1 LHALDLR
8 YKTESGTTL
17 LIKDDHLYDD
27 LTQLI

>member
-1 LHALDLR
+1 LYAHDLR
-8 YKTESGTTL
+8 YKTESGIRL